1 MQTFARVL
9 IAALAWGVLAFGSVY
24 PWAYWPLAAV
34 AAGLGGWA
42 LLYSR
47 QSPDP
52 RARGLAIALGVL
64 IVAIGLQML
73 AVPYAWLGVLS
84 PGVDRFLRE
93 FELVYHPASLHAL
106 SLAPDHTVVVF
117 GLATAFALLLAG
129 LVRVVRKMPLDWFAG
144 QLMGLGVGFAL
155 LGIVQKAFFQPDTSA
170 LVYGFWVPQEG
181 GNPFGPF
188 INRNHFAGWMVM
200 TAPIVLAY
208 SVAVAMS
215 SLQTGQPFL
224 RWIVTQDASRFLLIA
239 SAGLIMAV
247 SIALTNSRSGIA
259 SFGIALTVLGY
270 FLIRSAKTARTRAV
284 VAGYLGAILV
294 GGVLWAGPETLID
307 RFGRAGTDTEV
318 GRVAAWRDT
327 LAIAR
332 DFPVFGVG
340 LGSYGRAMLLY
351 QTDGRQEMYAQ
362 AHNDYLQLLAEGG
375 ALVVVPVVGVLA
387 VFIAGVARRL
397 RLRED
402 DSLTFW
408 LRRGAIAG
416 MVGMAAQSVVEFS
429 LQMPGN
435 AVMFVVL
442 AAIAFHRPRRSS
454 SSKALSSHAHR
465 V

>member
-1 MQTFARVL
+1 MQNFARLL
-9 IAALAWGVLAFGSVY
+9 IATLAWGVLAFASVY
-24 PWAYWPLAAV
+24 PWAYWPLAALCT
-34 AAGLGGWA
+34 GLGVWA
-42 LLYSR
+42 LMYSR

-52 RARGLAIALGVL
+52 RARGLTIALALLVAAIAT
-64 IVAIGLQML
+64 QMI
-73 AVPYAWLGVLS
+73 AFPYSWLGSIS

-93 FELVYHPASLHAL
+93 FELVYHPASLHPL
-106 SLAPDHTVVVF
+106 SLAPDHTVVVLC
-117 GLATAFALLLAG
+117 LATSFAVLLSG

-144 QLMGLGVGFAL
+144 QLMGLGVAFAL
-155 LGIVQKAFFQPDTSA
+155 IGIIQKSFFQPDTSA
-170 LVYGFWVPQEG
+170 LVYGFWVPEQG

-200 TAPIVLAY
+200 AAPVVLGY
-208 SVAVAMS
+208 SVAVAS
-215 SLQTGQPFL
+215 TSLRTGQSFL
-224 RWIVTQDASRFLLIA
+224 RWIVTQDAGRFLLIA
-239 SAGLIMAV
+239 SAGLIMAA

-270 FLIRSAKTARTRAV
+270 FLIRSVQATRTRAA
-284 VAGYLGAILV
+284 VAGYLAAILV

-307 RFGRAGTDTEV
+307 RFGRASADTEV
-318 GRVAAWRDT
+318 GRIAAWRDT
-327 LAIAR
+327 LTIAR

-351 QTDGRQEMYAQ
+351 QTSGRQEIYAQ

-375 ALVVVPVVGVLA
+375 ALVVAPAIGVLVVFVVGV
-387 VFIAGVARRL
+387 GRRL

-402 DSLTFW
+402 DPLTFW

-416 MVGMAAQSVVEFS
+416 LVGIAAQSVVEFS

-442 AAIAFHRPRRSS
+442 AAFAFHRPRR
-454 SSKALSSHAHR
+454 LSPHAHR

>member
-1 MQTFARVL
+1 MQNFARVL
-9 IAALAWGVLAFGSVY
+9 IAALAWGVLAFAAVY

-34 AAGLGGWA
+34 SAGLGGWA
-42 LLYSR
+42 LLHSR
-47 QSPDP
+47 HSPDP
-52 RARGLAIALGVL
+52 RARGLAIALAVL
-64 IVAIGLQML
+64 VVAIGMQTL
-73 AVPYAWLGVLS
+73 AVPYSWLGVLS

-117 GLATAFALLLAG
+117 CLAAAFAILLAG

-170 LVYGFWVPQEG
+170 LVYGFWVPHEG

-200 TAPIVLAY
+200 AAPVVLGY
-208 SVAVAMS
+208 SVAVAMAS
-215 SLQTGQPFL
+215 MHAGQSFS
-224 RWIVTQDASRFLLIA
+224 RWIVTQDAGRFLLVA
-239 SAGLIMAV
+239 SAALIMAA
-247 SIALTNSRSGIA
+247 SIVLTNSRSGIA

-270 FLIRSAKTARTRAV
+270 FLIRSTTTARARAI
-284 VAGYLGAILV
+284 VAGYLGAILI
-294 GGVLWAGPETLID
+294 GGVLWAGPETLIE

-327 LAIAR
+327 MTIVK

-351 QTDGRQEMYAQ
+351 QTDGRQVMYAQ

-375 ALVVVPVVGVLA
+375 ALVVVPVIAVVVL
-387 VFIAGVARRL
+387 FIAGVMRRM

-402 DSLTFW
+402 DLLTFW

-416 MVGMAAQSVVEFS
+416 MIGIAAQSVFEFS

-454 SSKALSSHAHR
+454 SGKTPNSHAHR